1 MHSEFHYERVFK
13 IHTYFSK
20 IQKLPLQKKISQN
33 CSKSNFLVKSLA
45 LQHVI
50 IAFTESQNKTLNEIR
65 SPKYE
70 ESPRKIQKLSR

>member
-1 MHSEFHYERVFK
+1 MHSEFHYEQVFK
-13 IHTYFSK
+13 IYSSE
-20 IQKLPLQKKISQN
+20 IQKLPLQKISQN